1 MAASATL
8 PRLEIPERIR
18 RQRLD
23 FNGPE
28 SLSLSHPPSPSEF
41 NRLKITRQSSGG
53 STTVEPKRTGSV
65 QRPRS
70 ASVLAPNFKKRSLR
84 LPGGRPSSALGGSRG
99 RAVDNLE
106 KEAGPQKVEVAFAR
120 IRQQLVSVCRLLYAP
135 VTATDTS
142 FPSQTHLLP

>member
-18 RQRLD
+18 HQRLD
-23 FNGPE
+23 FSDPE

-70 ASVLAPNFKKRSLR
+70 ASVLASNFKKRSLR
-84 LPGGRPSSALGGSRG
+84 LPGGRPSSALGSRG

-120 IRQQLVSVCRLLYAP
+120 IRQQLVSVCRLLYTP
-135 VTATDTS
+135 VHDRDRHWFS
-142 FPSQTHLLP
+142 